1 MPPAETPAR
10 PRVPRRVL
18 GPYLRDLRQ
27 QAGLTVKQAAQLMEL
42 VESIVARML
51 NTLTVANG
59 GMLFPSFVMAVS
71 G

>member
-1 MPPAETPAR
+1 MSAG
-10 PRVPRRVL
+10 VQRRLL
-18 GPYLRDLRQ
+18 GQCLRELRLE
-27 QAGLTVKQAAQLMEL
+27 AKLPVKTAAAALEL